1 MRRNSKPLVF
11 LGILFVLGI
20 IISGCQSANTPEAV
34 LETMIVTEII
44 EGTPVEVVRVVTPT
58 PEPSGPRTLVI
69 CQGEEPDSLFRYG
82 TDSFA
87 ADQILNAIYDG
98 PIDSTSFDYQP
109 VILEKL
115 PNLADGDAVL
125 TTVTV
130 SEGDTVVDASGEV
143 VTLDADA
150 DPPVMI
156 VPAGSTNEQAVAYEG
171 GELEMEQLSA
181 TFTLLP
187 DLVWSDGAPLTA
199 SDSVYAFNLQA
210 DPDVLSNEYTTL
222 RTASYEA
229 TDELTTVWTGIP
241 GFRDASY
248 AINFFA
254 PAPEHVWGQYT
265 ASELLEAEASSRMPI
280 GWGPYI
286 IDEWVQGDLISM
298 HKNPNYFRAAE
309 GLPNFEKVI
318 FRFVGS
324 NGNSNIA
331 SLLAGECDIIDQT
344 SGLGDQSELLL
355 ELNKNAELSATFV
368 PGTIWEH
375 LDFGI
380 QPPEYDDGYQIGVD
394 RPDFFS
400 DVRMRQAF
408 LMCMDRQSLVD
419 TIYFGQSIVID
430 SYIPPNHPLYNPA
443 VAHYDFDPVAGSAL
457 LEDVG
462 WVDDDNDPFT
472 PRIAQGVNNV
482 IDGTKLEITYET
494 TGGSLREQVSA
505 ILQQS
510 MAECGIQTNV
520 EFDPSSGFWDR
531 VFTRDFTMAEFA
543 WVASVEPPCF
553 AYISSQVGGPEGG
566 TWISI
571 QDGKER
577 IITAPDGQNTVGF
590 SNEEYDLA
598 CNQALN
604 SLPGQPE
611 YEQGHLEA
619 QLIFSEQLPV
629 APLFLRT
636 QLAATRADM
645 CNLIIDP
652 TANSEFWNIEEF
664 NYGQACGG

>member
-1 MRRNSKPLVF
+1 MLTKSKPFVILSILLFLV
-11 LGILFVLGI
+11 I
-20 IISGCQSANTPEAV
+20 IFSGCQSAANPEPV
-34 LETMIVTEII
+34 LKTMIVTEII
-44 EGTPVEVVRVVTPT
+44 EGTAVEVIRVVTPT

-82 TDSFA
+82 TDTFA

-98 PIDSTSFDYQP
+98 PIDSTSFGYQP

-115 PNLADGDAVL
+115 PSLADGDAEV

-130 SEGDTVVDASGEV
+130 SDGDSVVDASGEV
-143 VTLDADA
+143 IELDANA
-150 DPPVMI
+150 NPPIML
-156 VPAGSTNEQAVAYEG
+156 VPAGSSNEQAVAYQG
-171 GELEMEQLSA
+171 GEVEMEQLSA
-181 TFTLLP
+181 TFKLLP
-187 DLVWSDGAPLTA
+187 NLTWSDGTPLTA

-210 DPDVLSNEYTTL
+210 EPDVLSNEYTTL

-229 TDELTTVWTGIP
+229 IDDLTTVWTGIP
-241 GFRDASY
+241 GFMDASY
-248 AINFFA
+248 AINFFT
-254 PAPEHVWGQYT
+254 PAPEHVWGQFT
-265 ASELLEAEASSRMPI
+265 AADLLEAEESSRLPV

-309 GLPNFEKVI
+309 GLPHFENVV
-318 FRFVGS
+318 FRFVGGS
-324 NGNSNIA
+324 GNANIA
-331 SLLAGECDIIDQT
+331 ALLAGECDIIDQT

-355 ELNKNAELSATFV
+355 ELNNSAELNASFV

-380 QPPEYDDGYQIGVD
+380 QPPEYDDGYQLGVD

-400 DVRMRQAF
+400 DVRTRQAF

-419 TIYFGQSIVID
+419 TIYFGQSIVLD
-430 SYIPPNHPLYNPA
+430 SYIPPNHPLYNPD
-443 VAHYDFDPVAGSAL
+443 VAHYDFDSAAGSAL
-457 LEDVG
+457 LEEVG

-482 IDGTKLEITYET
+482 IDGTKLELTYET

-510 MAECGIQTNV
+510 LAECGIQANI
-520 EFDPSSGFWDR
+520 EFDASSGFWDR
-531 VFTRDFTMAEFA
+531 IFTRDFTMGEFA
-543 WVASVEPPCF
+543 WIAAVEPPCF
-553 AYISSQVGGPEGG
+553 VYLSSQVGGPADEN
-566 TWISI
+566 WISI

-577 IITAPDGQNTVGF
+577 SITAPDGQNTVGF
-590 SNEEYDLA
+590 ANEQYDLV

-611 YEQGHLEA
+611 YEQAHQEA
-619 QLIFSEQLPV
+619 QLIFAEQLPV

-636 QLAATRADM
+636 QLAATRPDM
-645 CNLIIDP
+645 CNFIMDP
-652 TANSEFWNIEEF
+652 TANSEFWNIEAF
-664 NYGQACGG
+664 NFGEGCGG